1 MRPHLPTITMSR
13 RDFLS
18 PRAPSHRILVTV
30 FLRGGADG
38 LTLVPPT
45 GDDIYY
51 TSRPTLG
58 VSQGSA
64 IALDDYFSLND
75 ALRPLMPYFEDGRLG
90 IVHGC
95 GSEDNSRSHFEA
107 QDFMEHGGDQGSGWL
122 GRYLRARPGTPG
134 ALSAVAIGTTRPE
147 SLRGAPAGAVMQSV
161 RDFSL
166 AGDDPAMLD
175 QLNTLY
181 ANHIGELGTA
191 ARDTIAAVKRLRAI
205 RSGNDAPEAAV
216 EYPDTNFARGL
227 REIALLIK
235 AEVGLVATTIDLDG
249 WDTHFVQSQ
258 LIGGLMRSLG
268 EGVDAFVRDL
278 GSLSRRVDILIM
290 TEFGRRLRENTS
302 FGTDHGAGGVMMLLG
317 DAAQRT
323 TLRSSTLGGRV
334 TAGFTDLSE
343 DHRDDVGDIR
353 ADINYRDVIAPVL
366 KQHAS
371 SLDVTRVFPDAR

>member
-1 MRPHLPTITMSR
+1 MTMNR
-13 RDFLS
+13 RDFLT
-18 PRAPSHRILVTV
+18 PRAPSDRILVTV

-58 VSQGSA
+58 VSQSSA

-75 ALRPLMPYFEDGRLG
+75 ALRPLMPYFEDGQLG
-90 IVHGC
+90 IVRGG

-166 AGDDPAMLD
+166 AGDDPAMLE
-175 QLNTLY
+175 QLSNLY
-181 ANHIGELGTA
+181 ASHMGELGTA

-205 RSGNDAPEAAV
+205 RSGDGTPSSEV
-216 EYPDTNFARGL
+216 EYPNTNFARGL

-258 LIGGLMRSLG
+258 LISGLMRSLG

-278 GSLSRRVDILIM
+278 GSLADRVDILIM

-317 DAAQRT
+317 EAAQKT
-323 TLRSSTLGGRV
+323 TLHGNTLGGRV

-371 SLDVTRVFPDAR
+371 SLDITRVFPIGA

>member
-1 MRPHLPTITMSR
+1 MKHAHLPTITMTR

-18 PRAPSHRILVTV
+18 PRTPSERILVTV

-38 LTLVPPT
+38 MTLVPPT
-45 GDDIYY
+45 GDDMYY
-51 TSRPTLG
+51 TARPTLG
-58 VSQGSA
+58 VSKGNA
-64 IALDDYFSLND
+64 IALDEYFSLND
-75 ALRPLMPYFEDGRLG
+75 ALRPLMPYFEEGRLG

-166 AGDDPAMLD
+166 AGDDPAMLE
-175 QLNTLY
+175 QLRTLY
-181 ANHIGELGTA
+181 AKHVGELGIA
-191 ARDTIAAVKRLRAI
+191 ARDTIAAVKRLRSI
-205 RSGNDAPEAAV
+205 RSGDGTPTSAV
-216 EYPDTNFARGL
+216 EYPNTNFARGL

-278 GSLSRRVDILIM
+278 GALASRVDLVIM

-317 DAAQRT
+317 GSAQRT
-323 TLRSSTLGGRV
+323 VLNGRPLGGRV
-334 TAGFTDLSE
+334 TAGFADLSE
-343 DHRDDVGDIR
+343 DHRDEVGDIR
-353 ADINYRDVIAPVL
+353 ADINYREVIAPVL
-366 KQHAS
+366 KQHAPG
-371 SLDVTRVFPDAR
+371 LDMQRVFPRS